1 MTPERLANIKSEL
14 IVIRQANAPS
24 VSAGRYRDLM
34 TELRQDATHEQQRE
48 VSALLARQQS
58 EQEEKPLLRERLTRI
73 AQGIAETP
81 CQCASCQ
88 RWERVRERAWEYM
101 LTHKVTAAC
110 AVDQV
115 LDLEREIEA
124 RQRWEAAEG

>member
-1 MTPERLANIKSEL
+1 MSPERLANIKREL
-14 IVIRQANAPS
+14 IVIRQANAPG

-48 VSALLARQQS
+48 VNALLARKPPP
-58 EQEEKPLLRERLTRI
+58 EQEETVRERLTRV

-81 CQCASCQ
+81 CRCAACQ

-101 LTHKVTAAC
+101 LTHKITAAC

-124 RQRWEAAEG
+124 RQRWEASEA